1 MRNVEL
7 PTNSAMVRQPRDS
20 RNDLQVRRWVNRLLV
35 AAAVAYGLDLVCL
48 LAWPGDG
55 GIALGMLMAACG
67 LVVLACLVGAWG
79 AAERRFRPAMAA
91 NRQHRQARDEWVA
104 AWEGLAQRPVK

>member
-1 MRNVEL
+1 MKNVEL
-7 PTNSAMVRQPRDS
+7 SSNLATEQQPRDS
-20 RNDLQVRRWVNRLLV
+20 RNDLQAGRWVNRLLV

-48 LAWPGDG
+48 LAWPGHG

-91 NRQHRQARDEWVA
+91 NRQHRQARDEWVV